1 MTNSTS
7 NWSFPL
13 KLANSVVGDHGIGQF
28 QEMANPVQ
36 QLEGVQGNSS
46 ELIM

>member
-1 MTNSTS
+1 V
-7 NWSFPL
+7 

-36 QLEGVQGNSS
+36 QINYRDLVIEAEVS
-46 ELIM
+46 